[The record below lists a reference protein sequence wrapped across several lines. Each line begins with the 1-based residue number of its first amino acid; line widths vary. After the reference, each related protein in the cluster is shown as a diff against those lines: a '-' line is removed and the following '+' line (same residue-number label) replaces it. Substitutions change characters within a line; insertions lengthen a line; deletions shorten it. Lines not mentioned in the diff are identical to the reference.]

1 MFSVFLQGEYS
12 EKNCLRQAR
21 RRAFR
26 AVCGVAGAGSGG
38 AWCRFSC
45 EWCRFSRCLAQVQ
58 LRTVQVHG
66 QAAQVPGVNGAG
78 SAVNG
83 AGSKTGAGP
92 APRIGLLCTSAGAGT
107 LPKMEPA
114 PFTSG
119 SAAVLYGLLYI
130 FFDGTKKC

>member
-1 MFSVFLQGEYS
+1 MP
-12 EKNCLRQAR
+12 
-21 RRAFR
+21 
-26 AVCGVAGAGSGG
+26 GAGSGG
-38 AWCRFSC
+38 AWRRFSC
-45 EWCRFSRCLAQVQ
+45 ERCRFRRCLAQVQ
-58 LRTVQVHG
+58 PRTVQVQPRTVQVQPYTVQVHG
-66 QAAQVPGVNGAG
+66 QTAQVPG
-78 SAVNG
+78 VNG

-119 SAAVLYGLLYI
+119 SAAVLYGLLYF